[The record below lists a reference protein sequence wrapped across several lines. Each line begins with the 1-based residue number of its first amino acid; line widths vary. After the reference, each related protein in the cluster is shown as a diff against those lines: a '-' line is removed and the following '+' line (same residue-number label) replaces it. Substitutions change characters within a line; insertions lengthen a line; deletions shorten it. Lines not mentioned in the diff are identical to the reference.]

1 MKHTIRGHERETN
14 VETREGKKNPLREED
29 RARSL
34 PSLAKKR
41 KRDFI
46 CAPASNTRGGSKR
59 ERKTERD
66 AITERENAKQK
77 EREKERC
84 NRR

>member
-29 RARSL
+29 RARTL

-59 ERKTERD
+59 ERQ
-66 AITERENAKQK
+66 RETLSL
-77 EREKERC
+77 REKERC

>member
-29 RARSL
+29 RARTL

-46 CAPASNTRGGSKR
+46 CVPASNTREGSKR
-59 ERKTERD
+59 ERERD
-66 AITERENAKQK
+66 RER
-77 EREKERC
+77 RYH
-84 NRR
+84 